1 MLKATLITGR
11 TMHQG
16 MGLEY
21 GKFSEFYKEKV
32 AVIFIDP
39 SDMEENEI
47 QQGETVRI
55 KTPYG
60 ESIVS
65 AQKSRDG
72 PHKGLVFMPYGPW
85 ANLISG
91 DVTDGTGM
99 PHFKGITCE
108 IVKAPNEKIPDLET
122 LLMQYL
128 GDE

>member
-32 AVIFIDP
+32 AIIFIDP
-39 SDMEENEI
+39 EDLEKSNI
-47 QQGETVRI
+47 QHGDTVRV

-60 ESIVS
+60 ETVVV
-65 AQKSRDG
+65 AQKSKEA

-91 DVTDGTGM
+91 AETNGTGM
-99 PHFKGITCE
+99 PHFKGIPCE
-108 IVKAPNEKIPDLET
+108 IERAPNSKVLDLEA